1 MKDNEGRVDILE
13 KQVSAIKS
21 ISLGLNNQIKDDVNL
36 IQKLDSGFDKT
47 KLMVTKTLG
56 KLDDMVTKGSNSV
69 WTYVVIFVIIFLAL
83 LYKLG

>member
-1 MKDNEGRVDILE
+1 
-13 KQVSAIKS
+13 
-21 ISLGLNNQIKDDVNL
+21 VNL
-36 IQKLDSGFDKT
+36 ISKLDSGMNKT
-47 KLMVTKTLG
+47 KMMVTKTLG